1 MYSRPVKKYIF
12 FLIMFLLTASVLSAC
27 VKKTA
32 YRTPGNLMQTE
43 SLSGNISSES
53 VKDDLK
59 SADIISENAVSE
71 NAVSENTVSDNTVS
85 ENTVSENTVSE
96 NTATENAASDNR
108 VTYAE
113 GFYYESIPDDVAER
127 IRGVSYPEGC
137 SIGLSE
143 LRYLKIRYI
152 DFDGKEQT
160 GELICNRKIAEDLIE
175 IFSDLYNAGYQIEKV
190 RLIDEYGGDDD
201 KAVADDNTS
210 CFNYRTVAGTTHLSR
225 HAYGMA
231 VDINPFYNPYV
242 TYEDGA
248 VKVTPPGAEAYAD
261 CTASFPHKIDTSDL
275 CCTEFMA
282 HGFKWGGS
290 WNSVKDYQHFQ
301 K

>member
-1 MYSRPVKKYIF
+1 
-12 FLIMFLLTASVLSAC
+12 
-27 VKKTA
+27 
-32 YRTPGNLMQTE
+32 MQTE

-71 NAVSENTVSDNTVS
+71 NAVSDNTVSD
-85 ENTVSENTVSE
+85 NTVSENTVSE

-160 GELICNRKIAEDLIE
+160 GELICNRKISLI
-175 IFSDLYNAGYQIEKV
+175 
-190 RLIDEYGGDDD
+190 
-201 KAVADDNTS
+201 
-210 CFNYRTVAGTTHLSR
+210 SR
-225 HAYGMA
+225 
-231 VDINPFYNPYV
+231 
-242 TYEDGA
+242 
-248 VKVTPPGAEAYAD
+248 
-261 CTASFPHKIDTSDL
+261 SFRITRYCISNK
-275 CCTEFMA
+275 
-282 HGFKWGGS
+282 
-290 WNSVKDYQHFQ
+290 
-301 K
+301 